1 MKGAKILWVDDE
13 VDLLRVHILFLEAKG
28 HNVTTCNNGYD
39 AIEIVAEE
47 NFDIIFLDENMPGM
61 SGLDVLPEIKQIK
74 PNTPVVMITKNEE
87 EDIMD
92 EAIGSNINDYLL
104 KPVNPKQILLTIK
117 KNVDNKRLIQVKT
130 ASNYQNEFRKIT
142 NLINESTTYD
152 DWINIYKKLV
162 YWENKLNNSEKN
174 TMEEVIKMQKEAA
187 NSSFCKFIKSE
198 YIGWFNENNEDR
210 PKLPIDFFRKKIIPL
225 MDKGEK
231 VFVIVIDNLRFDHWQ
246 TIRPLIENFMD
257 VKEEEIWYSILPTAT
272 QYARNAFFAGLMPL
286 DISERYPNFW
296 LNDDEEGGKNMHEEK
311 LLDEFFKRYRRKVKF
326 NYRKVLDNKFGK
338 KVVDSFSDL
347 IQKQLSVIVYNF
359 IDVLSH
365 ARTEMKMIRELA
377 NNEQAYRSLAL
388 TWFEHSPLLDLF
400 KKLAKHKIKTFI
412 TTDHGTVQVENP
424 VKVIGD
430 RNTTTNLRYKQGR
443 NLKYKRNQV
452 FAVRKPQKIGL
463 PVSNISSSYIFT
475 YNRDFFAYPNN
486 FNHYVRYYKDT
497 FQHGG
502 ISLEEMLIPV
512 ISLVPKS

>member
-1 MKGAKILWVDDE
+1 MKGAKILWIDDE
-13 VDLLRVHILFLEAKG
+13 IDLLRIQILFLEEKG
-28 HNVTTCNNGYD
+28 HSVTTCNNGYD
-39 AIEIVAEE
+39 AIEIVEEE

-61 SGLDVLPEIKQIK
+61 SGLDVLPEIKQIR
-74 PNTPVVMITKNEE
+74 PGTPVVMITKNEE

-130 ASNYQNEFRKIT
+130 TSNYRNEFRRIS
-142 NLINESTTYD
+142 NLIRESRTSD
-152 DWINIYKKLV
+152 DWINIYKRLV
-162 YWENKLNNSEKN
+162 HWEIELSNSDDR
-174 TMEEVIKMQKEAA
+174 TMDEIIKMQKEEA
-187 NSSFCKFIKSE
+187 NVAFCKFIKTE
-198 YIGWFNENNEDR
+198 YVSWFDEDNEMR
-210 PKLPIDFFRKKIIPL
+210 PKLPFDFFRKKVIPIL
-225 MDKGEK
+225 DKGEK
-231 VFVIVIDNLRFDHWQ
+231 VFIIIIDNLRFDHWR

-257 VKEEEIWYSILPTAT
+257 VKEEEIWYSILPTST
-272 QYARNAFFAGLMPL
+272 QYARNSFFAGLTPL
-286 DISERYPNFW
+286 DISKRYPNFW
-296 LNDDEEGGKNMHEEK
+296 LNDECEGRKNMYEKK
-311 LLDEFFKRYRRKVKF
+311 LLEELFKRYRRKVKF
-326 NYRKVLDNKFGK
+326 AYKKVLDNKFGK
-338 KVVDSFSDL
+338 KVVDNFSDL
-347 IQKQLSVIVYNF
+347 IQNQLSVIVYNF

-377 NNEQAYRSLAL
+377 GDEQAYRALAL
-388 TWFEHSPLLDLF
+388 TWFEYSPLLELF
-400 KKLAKHKIKTFI
+400 KKLAKYKIKTFI

-430 RNTTTNLRYKQGR
+430 KKTSTNLRYKQGR
-443 NLKYKRNQV
+443 NLSYKRNQV
-452 FAVRKPQKIGL
+452 FEITKPQKAGL

-486 FNHYVRYYKDT
+486 YNHYVRYYKDT

-512 ISLVPKS
+512 ITLFPKE